1 MHLSDINIDDT
12 VFVKSINI
20 ALKEKR
26 RLYDLGFTNGALV
39 KLLLIIP
46 SKHIKAYLIRNSV
59 IALRNSD
66 ASKIE
71 VDYV

>member
-39 KLLLIIP
+39 KLLLISP
-46 SKHIKAYLIRNSV
+46 SKHIKAYLIRNSI

>member
-39 KLLLIIP
+39 QLLLISP